1 MRWLLLACL
10 LLALAGCGDYP
21 EPFLGNPGATA
32 MRLRQPPDPRLAIP
46 TPGTALLSD
55 GASRQFA
62 VALATRLQQGAVPAY
77 AQPAQPTDWRLL
89 VSAED
94 RGPDI
99 VPTYT
104 VLNPQGQP
112 QGSVKGKPIQ
122 AAAWA
127 TADPG
132 TLTEAAADAAPG
144 INSLLTSIENGLMRA
159 DPHSLYNRAAKVMVP
174 PVTGA
179 PGDGD
184 TVLTKE
190 MRDKLAALGPQVQ
203 TTEDGADF
211 IVQGEVRL
219 VPIAGGQQRVE
230 IQWIIKTAKGRE
242 AGRVVQLNDIPA
254 GTLDHYWGD
263 VAMVVAQQASGG
275 VNEVIRRQSGHE
287 PATTEAQPAAQQT
300 QPEPPAAQVN

>member
-1 MRWLLLACL
+1 
-10 LLALAGCGDYP
+10 
-21 EPFLGNPGATA
+21 

-55 GASRQFA
+55 GASRQLA
-62 VALATRLQQGAVPAY
+62 VALAHRLQEAEVPAY
-77 AQPAQPTDWRLL
+77 AQPAAPTDWRLL

-94 RGPDI
+94 HGPNI

-112 QGSVKGKPIQ
+112 QGSVRGKPVQ

-127 TADPG
+127 AADPG
-132 TLTEAAADAAPG
+132 TLTQAAVDAAPD
-144 INSLLTSIENGLMRA
+144 IDSLLASIENGLMRA

-184 TVLTKE
+184 TALTNE
-190 MRDKLAALGPQVQ
+190 MRTKLAALGPQVQ
-203 TTEDGADF
+203 TASDGADF
-211 IVQGEVRL
+211 IVQGEVR
-219 VPIAGGQQRVE
+219 VVTIAPGQQRVE

-242 AGRVVQLNDIPA
+242 AGRVIQLNIIPA

-263 VAMVVAQQASGG
+263 VAMVVAQEASGG

-287 PATTEAQPAAQQT
+287 PAVTQAQSPT
-300 QPEPPAAQVN
+300 KTD

>member
-1 MRWLLLACL
+1 MRPFLLACL

-46 TPGTALLSD
+46 TPATALLSD

-62 VALATRLQQGAVPAY
+62 VVLAHRLQQAEVPAY
-77 AQPAQPTDWRLL
+77 AQPAERTDWRLR

-94 RGPDI
+94 HGPDV

-112 QGSVKGKPIQ
+112 QGLVQGKPVQ

-127 TADPG
+127 AADPA
-132 TLTEAAADAAPG
+132 TLTQAAADAAPG
-144 INSLLTSIENGLMRA
+144 IDSLLTSIENGLMRA

-174 PVTGA
+174 AVTGA

-184 TVLTKE
+184 ATLTTE
-190 MRDKLAALGPQVQ
+190 MRAKLAALGPQVQ
-203 TTEDGADF
+203 TSEDGADF
-211 IVQGEVRL
+211 VVQGEVRL
-219 VPIAGGQQRVE
+219 VPIPGGQQRVE

-242 AGRVVQLNDIPA
+242 AGRVIQLHDIPA

-263 VAMVVAQQASGG
+263 VAMVVAQEASGG
-275 VNEVIRRQSGHE
+275 VNEVIRRQSGHPPTQPE
-287 PATTEAQPAAQQT
+287 QPAAELT
-300 QPEPPAAQVN
+300 QPEPPATQAN

>member
-1 MRWLLLACL
+1 MRRLLLACL

-62 VALATRLQQGAVPAY
+62 VDLARRLQQGEVPAY
-77 AQPAQPTDWRLL
+77 AQPAAPTDWRLL

-94 RGPDI
+94 RGPEV

-112 QGSVKGKPIQ
+112 QGSVQGKPIQ

-127 TADPG
+127 AADPG
-132 TLTEAAADAAPG
+132 TLTQAALDAAPG
-144 INSLLTSIENGLMRA
+144 INSLLTSIEGGLMRA
-159 DPHSLYNRAAKVMVP
+159 DPNSLFNRAAKVDVP
-174 PVTGA
+174 TVTGA

-184 TVLTKE
+184 TALTKE
-190 MRDKLAALGPQVQ
+190 MRTKLAALGPQVQ
-203 TTEDGADF
+203 TTDTGADF
-211 IVQGEVRL
+211 IVQGQVRL
-219 VPIAGGQQRVE
+219 VPIAGDQQRVE
-230 IQWIIKTAKGRE
+230 I
-242 AGRVVQLNDIPA
+242 
-254 GTLDHYWGD
+254 
-263 VAMVVAQQASGG
+263 
-275 VNEVIRRQSGHE
+275 
-287 PATTEAQPAAQQT
+287 
-300 QPEPPAAQVN
+300 

>member
-10 LLALAGCGDYP
+10 MLALAGCGDYP

-62 VALATRLQQGAVPAY
+62 VALAQRLQEGEVPAY
-77 AQPAQPTDWRLL
+77 AQPAAPTDWRLL

-94 RGPDI
+94 RGPEV

-112 QGSVKGKPIQ
+112 QGSVQGKPIQ

-127 TADPG
+127 AADPG
-132 TLTEAAADAAPG
+132 TLTQAAMDAAPG
-144 INSLLTSIENGLMRA
+144 INSLLTSIEAGLMRA
-159 DPHSLYNRAAKVMVP
+159 DPNSLYNRAAKVDVP
-174 PVTGA
+174 TVTGA

-184 TVLTKE
+184 AALTKE
-190 MRDKLAALGPQVQ
+190 LRTKLAALGPQVL
-203 TTEDGADF
+203 TTDAGADF
-211 IVQGEVRL
+211 IVQGQVRL
-219 VPIAGGQQRVE
+219 VPIPGGQQRVE
-230 IQWIIKTAKGRE
+230 IQWIIKTVKGRE

-263 VAMVVAQQASGG
+263 VAMVVAQEASGG

-287 PATTEAQPAAQQT
+287 PAEQAQPAAAT
-300 QPEPPAAQVN
+300 N